1 MNNVIDKRIAVL
13 GGTFNPIHNGH
24 LIIAEMIREE
34 FDLNKIIFIPS
45 GKPPHKKAD
54 EVSDVEH
61 RYNMV
66 LGAVRGNT
74 RFEVSRVEIER
85 QGYTYTVDTLKE
97 LKQLYGANT
106 QLYYLIGA
114 DVLFDLLTWRN
125 FEEVFR
131 ICEFIVAL
139 RPGYEEDDF
148 NRQIQFLSTKYC
160 AKFHTKSLPL
170 IEISSTLIRNKVREG
185 KSIRYLVPEAVERY
199 IIEKGLYLKSGV
211 GN

>member
-1 MNNVIDKRIAVL
+1 MNNVIDNKIAVL
-13 GGTFNPIHNGH
+13 GGTFNPIHSGH

-45 GKPPHKKAD
+45 GKPPHKKLE
-54 EVSDVEH
+54 EVTDVEH

-66 LGAVRGNT
+66 LEAVRGNS
-74 RFEVSRVEIER
+74 RFEVSRIEIER
-85 QGYTYTVDTLKE
+85 TGYTYTVDTLKE
-97 LKQLYGANT
+97 LKRLYGENT
-106 QLYYLIGA
+106 RLFYLIGA

-139 RPGYEEDDF
+139 RPGYKEDDF

-160 AKFHTKSLPL
+160 AKIHTKSVPL

-185 KSIRYLVPEAVERY
+185 KSIRYLVPEAVESY
-199 IIEKGLYLKSGV
+199 IVKNGLYQKT
-211 GN
+211 